1 MQDNDIY
8 KAKEELADL
17 YFYLKSYNSE
27 EVTIKIKK
35 QLYNFTFRKQL
46 NLKKKIN

>member
-8 KAKEELADL
+8 KAKEELAEL

-27 EVTIKIKK
+27 EVTIKIEKMRIYLK
-35 QLYNFTFRKQL
+35 SKYFFL
-46 NLKKKIN
+46 NSA